1 MDEVL
6 PKLLSAEQKIGV
18 IKPEIATLFGFN
30 ENVIVSTGG
39 GDNMMGAIGT
49 GNIRE
54 GIATMSL
61 GIRYLVCLYAKAIT

>member
-39 GDNMMGAIGT
+39 GDNMIEQLVQE
-49 GNIRE
+49 IFE

-61 GIRYLVCLYAKAIT
+61 GIHYLVCLYAKAIT